1 MADERS
7 IEKPPTPI
15 DDKTIKE
22 NFGKNLS
29 ELRKKS
35 GLSRKQLAGILGLSE
50 ITVGSYE
57 RGLRQ
62 PTFETLFRLADYFNV
77 SLDELIGHVDATQY
91 ENAIQTYRLN
101 NAVELLESVGKII
114 VASSGVYALTVD
126 NKDDDFQTDA
136 DGNVKSVGKSKDCIT
151 FGGEKD
157 LIDFAEYVQR
167 EATFSDKTF
176 YEVFFEKAEKLFT
189 DAESIHAATKI
200 LIQNIWHGHIILPT
214 RLKNKKNE
222 S

>member
-7 IEKPPTPI
+7 IEKSSTPL

-62 PTFETLFRLADYFNV
+62 PTFETLYRLAGFFSV
-77 SLDELIGHVDATQY
+77 SVDELLGSVDAAQY
-91 ENAIQTYRLN
+91 EKIIRIYRLH
-101 NAVELLESVGKII
+101 NAVELLESVGKFIFKSPHGYLLI
-114 VASSGVYALTVD
+114 VKP
-126 NKDDDFQTDA
+126 KDDKFQTDA
-136 DGNVKSVGKSKDCIT
+136 DGNVKRVDGDADCIA
-151 FGGEKD
+151 FGGKKD
-157 LIDFAEYVQR
+157 LIDFAESVQH
-167 EATFSDKTF
+167 EATFSNKTF
-176 YEVFFEKAEKLFT
+176 KEVFFEKAEKLFT
-189 DAESIHAATKI
+189 NAESFADFVDIMG
-200 LIQNIWHGHIILPT
+200 QNFGGAGIALGKTALPVWMI
-214 RLKNKKNE
+214 
-222 S
+222 